1 MHFARADFSS
11 GRMAYKPTWD
21 ERLEEV
27 KPFVG
32 PAIAAAVVLALA
44 GWLGWFLLGP
54 AKATKPLAAPP
65 KEAAARLAA
74 VQRVAEEVDLLEKT
88 YQRALESGAS
98 AEAAGAMLNRVIEKQ
113 RELLRLQ
120 PAATTEQTEK
130 LARLEGTR
138 GSQRSRAALARS
150 LALEKEAVA
159 AEQAGQG
166 AEAREKLRE
175 ALRLQREAKCASCV
189 TTTKAVP

>member
-1 MHFARADFSS
+1 M
-11 GRMAYKPTWD
+11 
-21 ERLEEV
+21 
-27 KPFVG
+27 
-32 PAIAAAVVLALA
+32 
-44 GWLGWFLLGP
+44 LGP

-138 GSQRSRAALARS
+138 GSQRSRAAQARS
-150 LALEKEAVA
+150 LVLEKEAVA
-159 AEQAGQG
+159 AERAAVGAGG
-166 AEAREKLRE
+166 G
-175 ALRLQREAKCASCV
+175 V
-189 TTTKAVP
+189 TTVAAPAVVEFEPAGWVLNRPTAKAPAARTSQRPWIRRDDFMSARWITGVMTSQDAAVFNRNGF